1 MITVTNRAADQIK
14 KIIKDSGS
22 QCSVDSTGAPGS
34 RYYLSV
40 GVKAGGCSGF
50 EYTID
55 VQEQCPV
62 DYIKNNSEGIDII
75 CDPKSF
81 IYLDGC
87 QIDFVESMMK
97 SGFVFLNPNAQYNC
111 GCGKSFSA
119 ASSCGGCPEN
129 S

>member
-14 KIIKDSGS
+14 KIVKNSGS
-22 QCSVDSTGAPGS
+22 QYIVDAINAPGL

-50 EYTID
+50 EYTLD
-55 VQEQCPV
+55 VTENCPD

-81 IYLDGC
+81 PYLNGC
-87 QIDFVESMMK
+87 QIDFVENMMK
-97 SGFVFLNPNAQYNC
+97 SGFVFLNPNAQHNC
-111 GCGKSFSA
+111 GCGKSFSV
-119 ASSCGGCPEN
+119 SCGECPEN